1 MIYFISD
8 THFEHENVI
17 KYCKRP
23 FSDIRKMN
31 ETLISN
37 WNSVVSDDDIIYHLG
52 DFCLSDKNGIK
63 KIASKLNGH
72 KILVRGNHD
81 RGSVSFYESVGFEVL
96 THAPI
101 KLEEEKLLL
110 SHVPV
115 PDTRIPEGYIN
126 VHGHIHNKLLNDDY
140 PTNLYDK
147 DKHFNVSCDVLDFKP
162 ISLTRIKK

>member
-1 MIYFISD
+1 M
-8 THFEHENVI
+8 
-17 KYCKRP
+17 KRP
-23 FSDIRKMN
+23 LSDIRKIN

-37 WNSVVSDDDIIYHLG
+37 WNSVVSDDDIIYHFG
-52 DFCLSDKNGIK
+52 DFCLSDKTSIK
-63 KIASKLNGH
+63 KIASILNGH

-81 RGSVSFYESVGFEVL
+81 RVSVSFYESVGFEVL

-115 PDTRIPEGYIN
+115 PDTRMPEGYIN
-126 VHGHIHNKLLNDDY
+126 VNGHIHNKLLNDDY

-147 DKHFNVSCDVLDFKP
+147 DKHFNVSCDVLAFKP
-162 ISLTRIKK
+162 ISLTRIKN

>member
-1 MIYFISD
+1 M
-8 THFEHENVI
+8 
-17 KYCKRP
+17 KRP
-23 FSDIRKMN
+23 LSDIRKIN

-52 DFCLSDKNGIK
+52 DFCLSDKTSIK
-63 KIASKLNGH
+63 KIASILNGH

-81 RGSVSFYESVGFEVL
+81 RVSVSFYESVGFEVL

-110 SHVPV
+110 SYVPV
-115 PDTRIPEGYIN
+115 PDTRMPEGYIN
-126 VHGHIHNKLLNDDY
+126 VNGHIHNKLLNDDY

-147 DKHFNVSCDVLDFKP
+147 DKHFNVSCDVLDFKT
-162 ISLTRIKK
+162 ISLTRIKN

>member
-1 MIYFISD
+1 MIYFTSD

-23 FSDIRKMN
+23 FNNIEEMN

-52 DFCLSDKNGIK
+52 DFCLSDKPGVR

-81 RGSVSFYESVGFEVL
+81 RVSVSFYESVGFEVL
-96 THAPI
+96 IHAPI
-101 KLEEEKLLL
+101 KLEEEKLPL

-115 PDTRIPEGYIN
+115 PDTRMSEGY
-126 VHGHIHNKLLNDDY
+126 IHNKLLNDDY

-147 DKHFNVSCDVLDFKP
+147 DKHFNVSCDILDFKP
-162 ISLTRIKK
+162 ISLTRIKN

>member
-1 MIYFISD
+1 M
-8 THFEHENVI
+8 
-17 KYCKRP
+17 KRP
-23 FSDIRKMN
+23 LSDIRKIN

-52 DFCLSDKNGIK
+52 DFCLSDKTSIK

-81 RGSVSFYESVGFEVL
+81 RVSVSFYESVGFEVL
-96 THAPI
+96 IHASI

-115 PDTRIPEGYIN
+115 PDTKCLKVISMLMVIFIIN
-126 VHGHIHNKLLNDDY
+126 
-140 PTNLYDK
+140 
-147 DKHFNVSCDVLDFKP
+147 C
-162 ISLTRIKK
+162 